1 MNIKANIK
9 LTQAAISMVE
19 IAYCLEVR
27 DPRKDDQS
35 SFQFDAYDDWFDS
48 DLEWI
53 MRT

>member
-1 MNIKANIK
+1 MNMNANMK

-19 IAYCLEVR
+19 IAYCLEVK
-27 DPRKDDQS
+27 DSNRK